1 MARSSEEIIKAIK
14 SDVKAQDN
22 SIDVEKGPL
31 FNFMIKPLGTTIS
44 DNESNIERME
54 RLLSLDI
61 TSVSESTTEISAYG
75 NNFKVPRGG
84 GKKEQ
89 HLQTFYLYS
98 KPMTTIEIPTGSLVG
113 TSNKTYIYKVLEGR
127 SFYPES
133 AATYFNSVTNRYE
146 LNLTVEAVD
155 YGVSYNLPVGRV
167 NTLVSTLSLDGT
179 ISATD
184 SLIEGTSEETD
195 TEYMAKTEKRFEG
208 LNSGTASGITYTIND
223 SLGISDVV
231 IAKPGDDIFTRKVK
245 RAAFD
250 VYVNGTNTSC
260 KVQTLTVTEETDKIY
275 LENSP
280 VTSVDYV
287 TVDSESIDFTFEEDT
302 SDDYG
307 GSTSSRDY
315 VSFASKL
322 SIGSYVEIKYY
333 INNDVTSAKDLFNEL
348 DLYESDVLVRKPR
361 TVYLNLEVVVKTNTI
376 NKKDVQEQ
384 ALNAVESYPS
394 YTMGEVLNPG
404 DIEALMRT
412 NVPNIVAVYI
422 VKHNIEGQT
431 FDIGTVALKTNEII
445 SLSNAVINVI

>member
-1 MARSSEEIIKAIK
+1 
-14 SDVKAQDN
+14 
-22 SIDVEKGPL
+22 
-31 FNFMIKPLGTTIS
+31 
-44 DNESNIERME
+44 
-54 RLLSLDI
+54 
-61 TSVSESTTEISAYG
+61 
-75 NNFKVPRGG
+75 
-84 GKKEQ
+84 
-89 HLQTFYLYS
+89 
-98 KPMTTIEIPTGSLVG
+98 
-113 TSNKTYIYKVLEGR
+113 
-127 SFYPES
+127 
-133 AATYFNSVTNRYE
+133 
-146 LNLTVEAVD
+146 
-155 YGVSYNLPVGRV
+155 
-167 NTLVSTLSLDGT
+167 
-179 ISATD
+179 
-184 SLIEGTSEETD
+184 
-195 TEYMAKTEKRFEG
+195 MAKTEKRFEG

-384 ALNAVESYPS
+384 ALNAVESPILLIPWEKS
-394 YTMGEVLNPG
+394 
-404 DIEALMRT
+404 
-412 NVPNIVAVYI
+412 
-422 VKHNIEGQT
+422 
-431 FDIGTVALKTNEII
+431 
-445 SLSNAVINVI
+445 